1 MDLGVIAENA
11 RPVSCG
17 TVVAIRGVGEP
28 LMPSSQDAPDPSPRR
43 IDALD
48 NLVQDHRRIGRV
60 VEGFERYLDAL
71 ERGEE
76 PGDRLLL
83 FSVFFREYADLIHH
97 QKEERILFSV
107 LKGHGFST
115 SDGPLAFVREQHDQ
129 ERILLSQLVRDAT
142 RRGEPAEALQRIIRT
157 GRELCAFQR
166 EHMARENDAL
176 YPAVRSELTHEERD
190 SVERKLARFDRERDA
205 NGHVTWL
212 LQLADELAAVANS
225 AVR

>member
-1 MDLGVIAENA
+1 
-11 RPVSCG
+11 
-17 TVVAIRGVGEP
+17 
-28 LMPSSQDAPDPSPRR
+28 MPSSHDAPDLRPRH

-76 PGDRLLL
+76 PSDRLVL

-97 QKEERILFSV
+97 QKEERILFSL
-107 LKGHGFST
+107 LKSHGFST

-129 ERILLSQLVRDAT
+129 ERILLSQLVRDTT

-190 SVERKLARFDRERDA
+190 SVERKLARFDRERDE
-205 NGHVTWL
+205 NGHVSWL
-212 LQLADELAAVANS
+212 IQLADELASVPDPAVS
-225 AVR
+225 